1 MNNNDSTRFTAA
13 TTFGGLGRR
22 RRRRRR
28 KRSNMNEMGDNILL
42 PMDDETIEILS
53 QRISHAIDQFIMV
66 YELWRSKS
74 CMAASAPPV
83 SPKQNYLG

>member
-1 MNNNDSTRFTAA
+1 MNNMNNNDSTRFTAA

-66 YELWRSKS
+66 YEL
-74 CMAASAPPV
+74 
-83 SPKQNYLG
+83 